1 MKDLKMVLCFVLLF
15 LLYTNTSNAQDTPE
29 FLIDTSIV
37 FGHSYDHKGY
47 PAIAFDGTNYLVVWE
62 EENNGNINIIG
73 TFVDQSGK
81 VLTPHPDEIII
92 ANGSHNHLTP
102 DIAFDGNN
110 YLVVWCEE
118 KINPENRDIIGTRI
132 SPEGEILDPA
142 GINISA
148 APEDQFLPSITFG
161 GAYYFISWCDLRDT
175 TIKGTRVNTSGEV
188 QDSLGI
194 IISSRLSDYWNYR
207 GNSYVI
213 SDGTNYLACWY
224 KKKLGGS
231 NGNFATL
238 INQNGEVLDTI
249 EILTYSGMGFLN
261 PEVSLA
267 FDGDN
272 YFFVGNIGFSTN
284 VKVVGIRINTLGTV
298 IDTIII
304 SYGATSSVSYNNGY
318 YLVGFTPHIHDENP
332 NIYAKRVDKSG
343 VILDSTAIQ
352 ITHYASAPFSAGN
365 HSIASDGT
373 NSLIIWD
380 TRGFIEG
387 SRVDENGNVLD
398 YDGIMISTHP
408 QSQINPS
415 VASDGSNYFITW
427 KDTRY
432 NIFDIYGTRIDQQ
445 GNNLNPNGVYIRKI
459 IKDEENNPK
468 VTFGGSYYMAV
479 WIGYEPTRNIC
490 GARIDQSGILMD
502 TSSVVIFN
510 YGLEHNPSIASDGDK
525 YLITS
530 EVSSDIYGLILNQSG
545 TLLYTFPIPITEQS
559 QRNPSIAYNGSNYL
573 VVWQNYFYPYNDIY
587 GTLVDTTGL
596 VLQPDGIEICIDEG
610 DQVYPSAASDG
621 NNYFVVWQDNLDSPT
636 NIYGARLDSTGT
648 LLDTM
653 AIPISLA
660 EGDQKYPAVA
670 FNGNEYVVVWQDNRN
685 SYGYDI
691 YGARVSTS
699 GNVIDSFVVSNAFG
713 DQLSP
718 DIAYSSDN
726 QVLVVYSG
734 WTGEY
739 EGKLYDC
746 MRIWG
751 RYLGSVS
758 GIDNQSNELVTEY
771 KLAQCYPNPF
781 NSATTIQYSI
791 KERSSVELVLY
802 DILGRQVKVLIKEN
816 QDAGNYKVNFD
827 AGYLASGIYLYRL
840 NAGNYV
846 ETKKMVLMK

>member
-1 MKDLKMVLCFVLLF
+1 MKDLKMFMYFVSLF
-15 LLYTNTSNAQDTPE
+15 LLYTITSNAQDTPE

-37 FGHSYDHKGY
+37 FGHSYNFQGN
-47 PAIAFDGTNYLVVWE
+47 PAIAFDGTNYLIVWE

-73 TFVDQSGK
+73 TFVDQSGR

-92 ANGSHNHLTP
+92 TNGSYNHLTP
-102 DIAFDGNN
+102 DIAFDGTN

-132 SPEGEILDPA
+132 STEGEILDPA
-142 GINISA
+142 GINISV

-194 IISSRLSDYWNYR
+194 IISSRLSDSWYYF
-207 GNSYVI
+207 GNSNVI

-224 KKKLGGS
+224 KWGVGS
-231 NGNFATL
+231 YGNYATL

-298 IDTIII
+298 IDTTII
-304 SYGATSSVSYNNGY
+304 SYGTTSSISYNNGY
-318 YLVGFTPHIHDENP
+318 YLVGFTPHVWYENP
-332 NIYAKRVDKSG
+332 NIYAKRVDISG
-343 VILDSTAIQ
+343 IILDSTSIQ
-352 ITHYASAPFSAGN
+352 ITHFSYPPYFSAGN

-387 SRVDENGNVLD
+387 SRVDKNGNVLD

-445 GNNLNPNGVYIRKI
+445 GNNLNPNGVYIHNI
-459 IKDEENNPK
+459 NHDEDIHPK
-468 VTFGGSYYMAV
+468 VTFGGSYYMAA
-479 WIGYEPTRNIC
+479 WRGSIC
-490 GARIDQSGILMD
+490 RARIDQSGILLD
-502 TSSVVIFN
+502 TSSVAISGRFWTR
-510 YGLEHNPSIASDGDK
+510 PSIASGGDK
-525 YLITS
+525 YLITADNT
-530 EVSSDIYGLILNQSG
+530 SDVIGIILNQSG
-545 TLLYTFPIPITEQS
+545 SVVNTFPIASFGHDQS
-559 QRNPSIAYNGSNYL
+559 SRSAYNGSNYL
-573 VVWQNYFYPYNDIY
+573 VVWQNYIYPDNDIY

-596 VLQPDGIEICIDEG
+596 VLQPDGIQICANED
-610 DQVYPSAASDG
+610 DQIYPSAASDG
-621 NNYFVVWQDNLDSPT
+621 TNYLVVWQDNLDPPN
-636 NIYGARLDSTGT
+636 NIWGARLDSSGT
-648 LLDTM
+648 LIDTV

-660 EGDQKYPAVA
+660 EGDQKYPAIA
-670 FNGNEYVVVWQDNRN
+670 FDGNDYVVVWQDNRN
-685 SYGYDI
+685 GIDYDI
-691 YGARVSTS
+691 YGARVSTN
-699 GNVIDSFVVSNAFG
+699 GTVIDSFAVSNAIG
-713 DQLSP
+713 NQLSP
-718 DIAYSSDN
+718 DIAYSSHN

-734 WTGEY
+734 WTSDY

-751 RYLGSVS
+751 RFLESIS
-758 GIDNQSNELVTEY
+758 GIEDQQSEIVTEY
-771 KLAQCYPNPF
+771 RLEQCYPNPF
-781 NSATTIQYSI
+781 NPSTTIQYSI
-791 KERSSVELVLY
+791 KERSSVELILY
-802 DILGRQVKVLIKEN
+802 DILGRQVEILVKEE
-816 QDAGNYKVNFD
+816 QDAGYYKLNFN
-827 AGYLASGIYLYRL
+827 AGRLASGVYLYRIQ
-840 NAGNYV
+840 AGDFIQ
-846 ETKKMVLMK
+846 TKKMVLMK